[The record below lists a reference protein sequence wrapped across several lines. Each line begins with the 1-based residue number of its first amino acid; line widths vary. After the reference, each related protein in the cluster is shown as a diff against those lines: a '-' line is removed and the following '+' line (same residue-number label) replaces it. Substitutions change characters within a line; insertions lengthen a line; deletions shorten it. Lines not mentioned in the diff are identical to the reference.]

1 MQWYEEVLD
10 RIDDKKTYCHKELMD
25 ELRLLK
31 TDLPD
36 SSYHW
41 VISGLVRDGALTR
54 RGYDS
59 YSLSSDHPKDEY
71 VPIYSDTAEGLIRL
85 ISEKYPYV
93 QFTAF
98 ETVLMNEFLNHLIAQ
113 NTVFIQVEKE
123 SGIYVF
129 RFLQEQGIQNV
140 MYKPGKKDFNLYWS
154 KDCVIVTDI
163 DIISPRTGKE
173 INILLDVAFEDNP
186 YRSVRSGRV
195 HEFLFGN
202 RRDPGA
208 YIRDD

>member
-1 MQWYEEVLD
+1 M
-10 RIDDKKTYCHKELMD
+10 
-25 ELRLLK
+25 
-31 TDLPD
+31 
-36 SSYHW
+36 
-41 VISGLVRDGALTR
+41 
-54 RGYDS
+54 
-59 YSLSSDHPKDEY
+59 
-71 VPIYSDTAEGLIRL
+71 PIYSDTAEGLIRL

-129 RFLQEQGIQNV
+129 RFLQEQGIRNV

-208 YIRDD
+208 YIQDD

>member
-1 MQWYEEVLD
+1 MLD

-208 YIRDD
+208 YIQDD

>member
-1 MQWYEEVLD
+1 M
-10 RIDDKKTYCHKELMD
+10 
-25 ELRLLK
+25 
-31 TDLPD
+31 
-36 SSYHW
+36 
-41 VISGLVRDGALTR
+41 
-54 RGYDS
+54 
-59 YSLSSDHPKDEY
+59 
-71 VPIYSDTAEGLIRL
+71 PIYSDTAEGLIRL

-129 RFLQEQGIQNV
+129 LFLQEQGIQNV

-208 YIRDD
+208 YIQDD

>member
-1 MQWYEEVLD
+1 M
-10 RIDDKKTYCHKELMD
+10 
-25 ELRLLK
+25 
-31 TDLPD
+31 
-36 SSYHW
+36 
-41 VISGLVRDGALTR
+41 
-54 RGYDS
+54 
-59 YSLSSDHPKDEY
+59 
-71 VPIYSDTAEGLIRL
+71 PIYSDTAEGLIRL

-208 YIRDD
+208 YIQDD

>member
-1 MQWYEEVLD
+1 
-10 RIDDKKTYCHKELMD
+10 
-25 ELRLLK
+25 
-31 TDLPD
+31 
-36 SSYHW
+36 
-41 VISGLVRDGALTR
+41 
-54 RGYDS
+54 
-59 YSLSSDHPKDEY
+59 
-71 VPIYSDTAEGLIRL
+71 
-85 ISEKYPYV
+85 
-93 QFTAF
+93 
-98 ETVLMNEFLNHLIAQ
+98 MNEFLNHLIAQ
-113 NTVFIQVEKE
+113 NPVFIQVEKE

-129 RFLQEQGIQNV
+129 RFLPEQGIQNV